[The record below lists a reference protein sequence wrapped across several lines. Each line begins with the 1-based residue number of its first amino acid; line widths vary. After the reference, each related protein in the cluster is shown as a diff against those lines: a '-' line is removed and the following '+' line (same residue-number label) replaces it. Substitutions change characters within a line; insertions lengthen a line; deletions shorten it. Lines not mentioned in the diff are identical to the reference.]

1 MKGLRLSKHSLNL
14 ENMKGNKK
22 DMINELK
29 DLKGKKWVLDMDD
42 TIAHFNKEEKAL
54 ERFSSEKSFFSNLKP
69 TKLLL
74 YIQIAIT
81 TKVIDINNVY
91 IVSASPNEQADKDKQ
106 EWLNK
111 YLKALPKENITF
123 TRLGQNK
130 ADHFMKKYDLDNKDL
145 SNYIL
150 IDDYTKNLVE
160 WQKLGGKV
168 LKYINEYNNT
178 KQTYK
183 QYNIKALQLD

>member
-1 MKGLRLSKHSLNL
+1 MI
-14 ENMKGNKK
+14 K
-22 DMINELK
+22 DLK

-69 TKLLL
+69 SKLLL
-74 YIQIAIT
+74 HIQIAIT
-81 TKVIDINNVY
+81 TKVIDLNNIY

-106 EWLNK
+106 EWLSK

-130 ADHFMKKYDLDNKDL
+130 ADHFMKKYHLNNKDL

-150 IDDYTKNLVE
+150 IDDYTKNLIE

-178 KQTYK
+178 KKGYLK
-183 QYNIKALQLD
+183 HNIKALQLD

>member
-1 MKGLRLSKHSLNL
+1 MI
-14 ENMKGNKK
+14 K
-22 DMINELK
+22 DLK

-42 TIAHFNKEEKAL
+42 TIAHFNKEKKAL

-74 YIQIAIT
+74 YIQIAII
-81 TKVIDINNVY
+81 TKVIDLNNIY

-130 ADHFMKKYDLDNKDL
+130 AYHFMKKYHLDNKDL

-150 IDDYTKNLVE
+150 IDDYTKNLIE

>member
-1 MKGLRLSKHSLNL
+1 MI
-14 ENMKGNKK
+14 K
-22 DMINELK
+22 DLK

-81 TKVIDINNVY
+81 TKVIDINNIY

-130 ADHFMKKYDLDNKDL
+130 ADHFMKKYDLDNKAL

-150 IDDYTKNLVE
+150 IDDYTKNLIE

>member
-1 MKGLRLSKHSLNL
+1 MI
-14 ENMKGNKK
+14 K
-22 DMINELK
+22 DLK

-42 TIAHFNKEEKAL
+42 TIAHFNKEKKAL

-74 YIQIAIT
+74 HIQIAIT
-81 TKVIDINNVY
+81 TKVIDINNIY
-91 IVSASPNEQADKDKQ
+91 IVSASPNEQADKDKLK
-106 EWLNK
+106 WLYKHIPNINK
-111 YLKALPKENITF
+111 DNILF

-130 ADHFMKKYDLDNKDL
+130 GNIFIDTYKINDL
-145 SNYIL
+145 SKYTL

-160 WQKLGGKV
+160 WQKLGGNV
-168 LKYINEYNNT
+168 IKYINEYNNT

>member
-81 TKVIDINNVY
+81 TKVIDLNNIY

-130 ADHFMKKYDLDNKDL
+130 ADYFMKKYDLDNKDL

-150 IDDYTKNLVE
+150 IDDYTKNLIE

>member
-1 MKGLRLSKHSLNL
+1 MI
-14 ENMKGNKK
+14 K
-22 DMINELK
+22 DLK

-81 TKVIDINNVY
+81 TKVIDLNNIY

-106 EWLNK
+106 EWLSK

-130 ADHFMKKYDLDNKDL
+130 ADYFMKKYDLDNKDL

-150 IDDYTKNLVE
+150 IDDYTKNLIE

>member
-81 TKVIDINNVY
+81 TKVIDLNNIY

>member
-1 MKGLRLSKHSLNL
+1 MI
-14 ENMKGNKK
+14 K
-22 DMINELK
+22 DLK

-42 TIAHFNKEEKAL
+42 TLAHFNKEKNAL
-54 ERFSSEKSFFSNLKP
+54 QRFSSEKSFFSNLTP
-69 TKLLL
+69 SKLLL
-74 YIQIAIT
+74 HLQIAII
-81 TKVIDINNVY
+81 TKVIDLDNIY
-91 IVSASPNEQADKDKQ
+91 IVSASPNEQADKDKAK
-106 EWLNK
+106 WLDK

-123 TRLGQNK
+123 TRLGQDKATYFMNK
-130 ADHFMKKYDLDNKDL
+130 YHLDNKDL

-150 IDDYTKNLVE
+150 IDDYTKNLIQ
-160 WQKLGGKV
+160 WQNKGGKV

>member
-1 MKGLRLSKHSLNL
+1 MI
-14 ENMKGNKK
+14 K
-22 DMINELK
+22 DLK

-42 TIAHFNKEEKAL
+42 TLAHFNKEEKAL
-54 ERFSSEKSFFSNLKP
+54 ERFLSEKSFFSNLEP

-74 YIQIAIT
+74 YIQIAII
-81 TKVIDINNVY
+81 TKVIDLNNIY

-130 ADHFMKKYDLDNKDL
+130 ADHFIKKYHLNNKDL

-150 IDDYTKNLVE
+150 IDDYTKNLIE
-160 WQKLGGKV
+160 WKKLGGKV

-178 KQTYK
+178 KKGYLK
-183 QYNIKALQLD
+183 HNIKALQLN

>member
-1 MKGLRLSKHSLNL
+1 MI
-14 ENMKGNKK
+14 K
-22 DMINELK
+22 DLK

-42 TIAHFNKEEKAL
+42 TLAHFNKEEKAL
-54 ERFSSEKSFFSNLKP
+54 ERFLSEKSFFSNLEP

-74 YIQIAIT
+74 YIQIAII
-81 TKVIDINNVY
+81 TKVIDLKNIY
-91 IVSASPNEQADKDKQ
+91 IVSASPNKQADKDKQ

-130 ADHFMKKYDLDNKDL
+130 ADHFIKKYHLNNKDL

-150 IDDYTKNLVE
+150 IDDYTKNLIE
-160 WQKLGGKV
+160 WKKLGGKV

-178 KQTYK
+178 KKGYLK
-183 QYNIKALQLD
+183 HNIKALQLN

>member
-1 MKGLRLSKHSLNL
+1 
-14 ENMKGNKK
+14 
-22 DMINELK
+22 MINEPK

-42 TIAHFNKEEKAL
+42 TLAHFNKEKKAL
-54 ERFSSEKSFFSNLKP
+54 ERFSSEKSFFSNLEP

-74 YIQIAIT
+74 YIQIAII
-81 TKVIDINNVY
+81 TKVIDLKNIY

-106 EWLNK
+106 EWLSK

-130 ADHFMKKYDLDNKDL
+130 AYHFMNKYHLSSKDL

-150 IDDYTKNLVE
+150 IDDYTKNLIE
-160 WQKLGGKV
+160 WQTLGGKV

-178 KQTYK
+178 KKGYLK
-183 QYNIKALQLD
+183 HNIKALQLD

>member
-1 MKGLRLSKHSLNL
+1 M
-14 ENMKGNKK
+14 
-22 DMINELK
+22 
-29 DLKGKKWVLDMDD
+29 LDMDD
-42 TIAHFNKEEKAL
+42 TLAHFNKEKKAL
-54 ERFSSEKSFFSNLKP
+54 ERFSSEKSFFSKLEP

-74 YIQIAIT
+74 YIQIAII
-81 TKVIDINNVY
+81 TKVIDLNNIY

-130 ADHFMKKYDLDNKDL
+130 ADHFIKKYHLDNKDL

>member
-1 MKGLRLSKHSLNL
+1 
-14 ENMKGNKK
+14 
-22 DMINELK
+22 MINELK
-29 DLKGKKWVLDMDD
+29 DLKGRKWVLDMDD
-42 TIAHFNKEEKAL
+42 TLAHFNKEKKAL
-54 ERFSSEKSFFSNLKP
+54 ERFSSEKSFFSNLEP

-74 YIQIAIT
+74 HIQIAII
-81 TKVIDINNVY
+81 TKVIDLNNIY

-111 YLKALPKENITF
+111 YLKALPKENVTF

-130 ADHFMKKYDLDNKDL
+130 ADHFMKKYHLSSKDL

-178 KQTYK
+178 KKGYLK
-183 QYNIKALQLD
+183 HNIKALQLD

>member
-1 MKGLRLSKHSLNL
+1 MKGI
-14 ENMKGNKK
+14 KK
-22 DMINELK
+22 DMIKDLK

-42 TIAHFNKEEKAL
+42 TLAHFNKEEKAL

-74 YIQIAIT
+74 YIQIAII

-106 EWLNK
+106 EWLDK

-130 ADHFMKKYDLDNKDL
+130 ADHFMNKYHLDNKDL

-150 IDDYTKNLVE
+150 IDDYTKNLIE